1 MALAGVMGGGNS
13 EITADSST
21 VLLESA
27 VFNPVSVRKTARRLG
42 LSSEASYRFERG
54 VDQMGNTYAMNRAAA
69 LMAELSGGRVAPGV
83 VRSEPR
89 PFAPKIISFTP
100 AKAACLLGQDM
111 EPQFCRNTLTS
122 LGCTVEGQNE
132 TVSSKL
138 FLFGNVIPIIL
149 FIF

>member
-1 MALAGVMGGGNS
+1 
-13 EITADSST
+13 
-21 VLLESA
+21 
-27 VFNPVSVRKTARRLG
+27 
-42 LSSEASYRFERG
+42 
-54 VDQMGNTYAMNRAAA
+54 MGNTYAMNRAAA

-100 AKAACLLGQDM
+100 AKAARLLGQDM

-132 TVSSKL
+132 TWTVTAPSFRLDLEREVDLIEEVARMYGMDRIEPTLPVVRKRL
-138 FLFGNVIPIIL
+138 EDLDKADPAFAFLQRVRD
-149 FIF
+149 